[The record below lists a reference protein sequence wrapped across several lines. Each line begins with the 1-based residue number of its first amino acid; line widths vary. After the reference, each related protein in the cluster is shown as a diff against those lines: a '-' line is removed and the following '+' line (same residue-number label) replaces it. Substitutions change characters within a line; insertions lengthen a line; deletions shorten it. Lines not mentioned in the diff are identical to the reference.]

1 MSYEELLKARII
13 EPVSVSNEEIADLL
27 KVARR
32 DIETATRLKNFDL
45 DWAFAIAYN
54 SILQLTLAWM
64 NYLGFRPRGEAK
76 HANTFTFL
84 EEALPKERKSIVERL
99 QKMRK
104 KRNTTI
110 YKKRGLISER
120 DAHMVIDFATEYY
133 KEIEATLP
141 DRIVKLSQ
149 KED

>member
-1 MSYEELLKARII
+1 MSYDELLKTRII

-54 SILQLTLAWM
+54 AILQLTLAWM
-64 NYLGFRPRGEAK
+64 NFLGFRPRGEAK

-84 EEALPKERKSIVERL
+84 EETLSKERQPMVERL

-104 KRNTTI
+104 KRNTTSTWVRI
-110 YKKRGLISER
+110 LSPPDFSIKRKWLVKSKFHKPNWCTHSRILSE
-120 DAHMVIDFATEYY
+120 H
-133 KEIEATLP
+133 
-141 DRIVKLSQ
+141 
-149 KED
+149 